1 VVFKQN
7 VTTHVMNI
15 LFFCKI
21 VKKMDL
27 KKEKKEGGKED
38 LKKGN

>member
-1 VVFKQN
+1 MVFKQN

-21 VKKMDL
+21 VKMDL